1 MLDEHAAKLFE
12 KNINMM
18 VPYYLM
24 ASYAYYV
31 EDKPIFS
38 DGFFDEM
45 GKKMLACWDDIE
57 HFHKE
62 YITKG
67 DLEAGTFLGEYPSRV
82 EGGLK
87 SLREV
92 TSKSKPKKNK
102 TTTKKKSPPKD
113 TMGNFGMGL
122 FDFGDN

>member
-1 MLDEHAAKLFE
+1 MLDDHAAKLFA

-18 VPYYLM
+18 VPWYLM

-31 EDKPIFS
+31 KDDAIFS

-45 GKKMLACWDDIE
+45 GKTMLERWDDIE

-62 YITKG
+62 HITKG

-82 EGGLK
+82 EGALESVRDVYFTRDGK
-87 SLREV
+87 VR
-92 TSKSKPKKNK
+92 KKPKKV
-102 TTTKKKSPPKD
+102 
-113 TMGNFGMGL
+113 
-122 FDFGDN
+122 

>member
-1 MLDEHAAKLFE
+1 MLDDHAAKLFA

-18 VPYYLM
+18 VPWYLM

-31 EDKPIFS
+31 QDDAIFS

-45 GKKMLACWDDIE
+45 GKTMLAVWNDIE

-62 YITKG
+62 HISVD

-82 EGGLK
+82 EGGLA
-87 SLREV
+87 SLREAYF
-92 TSKSKPKKNK
+92 TKSGSVRKTPKL
-102 TTTKKKSPPKD
+102 T
-113 TMGNFGMGL
+113 
-122 FDFGDN
+122 

>member
-1 MLDEHAAKLFE
+1 MLDGHAQKIFDE
-12 KNINMM
+12 NINMM

-24 ASYAYYV
+24 ASLAYY
-31 EDKPIFS
+31 EQGDPIFS
-38 DGFFDEM
+38 DAFFDEM
-45 GKKMLACWDDIE
+45 GKIMLERWDEIE

-62 YITKG
+62 HITQD
-67 DLEAGTFLGEYPSRV
+67 DLRAGTFLGKYPSRV

-87 SLREV
+87 SLREETAPKKRKRNKKV
-92 TSKSKPKKNK
+92 KPKPLPAN
-102 TTTKKKSPPKD
+102 